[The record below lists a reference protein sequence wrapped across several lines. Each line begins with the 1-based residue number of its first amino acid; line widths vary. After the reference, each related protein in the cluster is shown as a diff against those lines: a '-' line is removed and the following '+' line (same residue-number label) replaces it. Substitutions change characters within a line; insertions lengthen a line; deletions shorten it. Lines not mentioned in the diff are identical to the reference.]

1 MSITHRHPQEFKNNL
16 AIYLGALNTN
26 VLFILLLKFYLK
38 AKRIFFKLPNFFFYH
53 SYLNPLEGIQICKNS
68 TGNLFI

>member
-26 VLFILLLKFYLK
+26 FLFILLLKFYLK
-38 AKRIFFKLPNFFFYH
+38 AKRIFFKLPNFFH
-53 SYLNPLEGIQICKNS
+53 HTYLNPLEGIEICKNS
-68 TGNLFI
+68 TGNLII